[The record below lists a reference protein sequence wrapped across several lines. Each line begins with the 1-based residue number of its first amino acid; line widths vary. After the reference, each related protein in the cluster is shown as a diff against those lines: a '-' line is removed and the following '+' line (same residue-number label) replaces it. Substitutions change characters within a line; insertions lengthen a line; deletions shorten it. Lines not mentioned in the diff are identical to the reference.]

1 MRFAAVFILALGM
14 ALHFPSA
21 IASAHHS
28 FAGEFDN
35 SIAVTLQ
42 GVVASVEMVNPHSF
56 IYLDV
61 KAAHGAVERWA
72 LEGPGPTQLV
82 RMRRDLKLVKPGDEL
97 GACGYLARRDVVP
110 TRTEPVTSRAARK
123 LQAAVLMMPNREKLL
138 WNNYRQGKCEL
149 DN

>member
-1 MRFAAVFILALGM
+1 MRFAAVFVLALGM
-14 ALHFPSA
+14 TLHFPSG

-61 KAAHGAVERWA
+61 TTHNVVERWA
-72 LEGPGPTQLV
+72 LEGPAPRQVL
-82 RMRRDLKLVKPGDEL
+82 RMGLDLHFIKAGDEL
-97 GACGYLARRDVVP
+97 GACGYLGRSDLVP
-110 TRTEPVTSRAARK
+110 QRTELFTSAGAVRK
-123 LQAAVLMMPNREKLL
+123 LQAAVLTMPTRKTLV
-138 WNNYRQGKCEL
+138 WNNYHQGKCGL
-149 DN
+149 DK